1 MTEPPKKKESKI
13 TLIRRGYDNL
23 VKTVVRPPRIAYTT
37 EDLGPTLKALRGAV
51 YERTDFEVVHNK
63 LKLKCSRW
71 AREGEPRPTKVV
83 LYLHSNSSCRLAVVR
98 SPVLATCA
106 CARAALVSFD
116 FAGCGISEGDTVT
129 LGLRERDQVEAVLA
143 EVRRWAPGA
152 RVCIWGRSMGAAAA
166 FRHLGQVR
174 RLTGA
179 LLAFSVAFSLA
190 QPPVCECWARYTG
203 APIVYA
209 GLVLEI
215 SAVVVGVAAP
225 GVGVAVRLYTR
236 TKFVLG
242 APSSSSDA
250 SEEETDRD

>member
-71 AREGEPRPTKVV
+71 AREGEPRPKKVV

-116 FAGCGISEGDTVT
+116 FAGCGISDGDVVT
-129 LGLRERDQVEAVLA
+129 LRKSRGRYVDYFSGGDLKIKDGRLERD
-143 EVRRWAPGA
+143 
-152 RVCIWGRSMGAAAA
+152 GRSLLISGIDQSDWKFKFTNGEFKTEIVDQTTPRDPAAVDRAM
-166 FRHLGQVR
+166 
-174 RLTGA
+174 
-179 LLAFSVAFSLA
+179 
-190 QPPVCECWARYTG
+190 E
-203 APIVYA
+203 
-209 GLVLEI
+209 LVD
-215 SAVVVGVAAP
+215 G
-225 GVGVAVRLYTR
+225 
-236 TKFVLG
+236 
-242 APSSSSDA
+242 
-250 SEEETDRD
+250 

>member
-71 AREGEPRPTKVV
+71 AREGEPRPKKVV

-106 CARAALVSFD
+106 CARAAL
-116 FAGCGISEGDTVT
+116 
-129 LGLRERDQVEAVLA
+129 
-143 EVRRWAPGA
+143 
-152 RVCIWGRSMGAAAA
+152 
-166 FRHLGQVR
+166 
-174 RLTGA
+174 A
-179 LLAFSVAFSLA
+179 LDRPCSLPPSLA
-190 QPPVCECWARYTG
+190 QIRCWMIG
-203 APIVYA
+203 
-209 GLVLEI
+209 
-215 SAVVVGVAAP
+215 
-225 GVGVAVRLYTR
+225 R
-236 TKFVLG
+236 TT
-242 APSSSSDA
+242 P
-250 SEEETDRD
+250 RPR

>member
-71 AREGEPRPTKVV
+71 AREGEPRPKKVV

-143 EVRRWAPGA
+143 EVRRWAPMLRPQIQTLAPPPLYYTA
-152 RVCIWGRSMGAAAA
+152 RSTPT
-166 FRHLGQVR
+166 R
-174 RLTGA
+174 RG
-179 LLAFSVAFSLA
+179 
-190 QPPVCECWARYTG
+190 G
-203 APIVYA
+203 
-209 GLVLEI
+209 
-215 SAVVVGVAAP
+215 
-225 GVGVAVRLYTR
+225 
-236 TKFVLG
+236 
-242 APSSSSDA
+242 SSSTRRFYL
-250 SEEETDRD
+250 SER

>member
-71 AREGEPRPTKVV
+71 AREGEPRPKKVV

-143 EVRRWAPGA
+143 EVRR
-152 RVCIWGRSMGAAAA
+152 
-166 FRHLGQVR
+166 L
-174 RLTGA
+174 
-179 LLAFSVAFSLA
+179 SL
-190 QPPVCECWARYTG
+190 
-203 APIVYA
+203 IH
-209 GLVLEI
+209 I
-215 SAVVVGVAAP
+215 
-225 GVGVAVRLYTR
+225 
-236 TKFVLG
+236 
-242 APSSSSDA
+242 
-250 SEEETDRD
+250 